1 MRPARAAA
9 PGLTVRYSRT
19 NAAIPSSRNDTNSYV
34 RNVVSGGVVN
44 ATTGRLSESMR
55 TSRYCSPVSASV
67 GDVLAPHAVPKHVG
81 SARETTA
88 RSQIEML
95 GAALDAFRL
104 HVGRYPTSQEGL
116 AALWER
122 PASAPSTWRGPY
134 LRRAVPVDPW
144 GHAYVYEGPGTQAEM
159 TYRVTSLGADG
170 KRGGDGEA
178 GDISAQ

>member
-1 MRPARAAA
+1 MVDLIGPMSRNLTVDRSELTGARHRSVIAADARPAGRGMRGFTLIEILVVVVIIAILATLVA
-9 PGLTVRYSRT
+9 P
-19 NAAIPSSRNDTNSYV
+19 
-34 RNVVSGGVVN
+34 NVFQ
-44 ATTGRLSESMR
+44 
-55 TSRYCSPVSASV
+55 
-67 GDVLAPHAVPKHVG
+67 HVG